1 LKNDITINNS
11 WRNFKSP
18 DEREQPNPNV
28 KYSLR
33 INDNSDSNSDT
44 KPVKLSGSFVHKRTK
59 GAILP
64 PSASKF
70 HHNQN
75 LIDTKFK
82 QQSTVNSLEQK
93 AMYNEASSS
102 EWRALEKSLTNK
114 ELNKLSDFTGDVDMS
129 RNLKPATTHKFDLDI
144 RGTRR
149 MSIDFA
155 RIISK
160 IAEDNSGSII
170 EGSDFWD
177 VNKLISRVIDNR
189 NILHCK
195 SSRELESVVLILD
208 SSPSCE
214 SYAQLYSELAVT
226 ASNFDDVDM
235 YNAPNARITHRYD
248 KKQKDFT
255 VCMSFDDI
263 INDAHRWKYFKNR
276 VIMFFGDF
284 DGTRVVLDNTY
295 NNKVYWFCTESE
307 DYIEDEL
314 NCRNY
319 NSANLTVFP
328 NVRNA
333 KGFINAMKIIR

>member
-1 LKNDITINNS
+1 LKNDTTINSS
-11 WRNFKSP
+11 WRNFNTPEEKEHLS
-18 DEREQPNPNV
+18 DV

-33 INDNSDSNSDT
+33 INNNSDSNSNT
-44 KPVKLSGSFVHKRTK
+44 KPVKLSGSFGQKRTK
-59 GAILP
+59 GAMMP

-93 AMYNEASSS
+93 AMYNEATSH
-102 EWRALEKSLTNK
+102 EWRALEDSLSRG
-114 ELNKLSDFTGDVDMS
+114 ELDRLSGFTGDVEMA

-177 VNKLISRVIDNR
+177 INKLISRVVDNR

-307 DYIEDEL
+307 GYIEDEL
-314 NCRNY
+314 NCHDY